1 MFVTNPFAEIDLIS
15 PAFMQGW
22 LVLMV
27 LLVIAGTLA
36 DVIHKKSAKY
46 FFQLEEE
53 QKKLAKRQ
61 VSSGERMGLLVKTVS
76 SEVLTS
82 SEFCNPKR
90 RLSHLLTMYGFVL
103 LAVAT
108 AVLVFG
114 YADAK
119 DSTPAIWPLLWH
131 LGALMPAVGTL
142 WFWFGIRVDV
152 VSEGND
158 PIDFKQR
165 DIFVVGL
172 IATSVFGLVWSF
184 VQSAAGPGLW
194 SDLFLVL
201 FLVSATFLFST
212 ILWSKFAHMFFKPAA
227 AYQKKV
233 AWADGSR
240 EKLPDI
246 PDLSSPET
254 HRRFPDIP
262 TYMGKNPPYM
272 GLGIKREPPN
282 HY

>member
-1 MFVTNPFAEIDLIS
+1 MFVTNPFAQIDLVS
-15 PAFMQGW
+15 STVLQAW

-27 LLVIAGTLA
+27 LLVIAGTVA

-53 QKKLAKRQ
+53 QKRLAKRE
-61 VSSGERMGLLVKTVS
+61 VPSGERVSLAVKTVTN
-76 SEVLTS
+76 EVLTS
-82 SEFCNPKR
+82 SEFENPKR
-90 RLSHLLTMYGFVL
+90 RASHLLTMYGFVL
-103 LAVAT
+103 LAIAT
-108 AVLVFG
+108 AVLVFV
-114 YADAK
+114 YPDAK
-119 DSTPAIWPLLWH
+119 EGTPTIWPIVWH
-131 LGALMPAVGTL
+131 VGAIMLAIGTL
-142 WFWFGIRVDV
+142 WFWFFIRVDV
-152 VSEGND
+152 FSEGNN

-165 DIFVVGL
+165 DIFVVAL
-172 IATSVFGLVWSF
+172 MAMAIFGLVWSF
-184 VQSAAGPGLW
+184 LQSSSPGFW
-194 SDLFLVL
+194 SDLFFVL
-201 FLVSATFLFST
+201 FIAAATFLFST

-227 AYQKKV
+227 AYQKKL

-254 HRRFPDIP
+254 HEKYPDIP
-262 TYMGKNPPYM
+262 KYLGKNPPYM

>member
-1 MFVTNPFAEIDLIS
+1 MFVTNPFAAIDLVS

-61 VSSGERMGLLVKTVS
+61 VSSGERMGLLVKTIS

-90 RLSHLLTMYGFVL
+90 RLSHLLTMYGFIVMT
-103 LAVAT
+103 VAT
-108 AVLVFG
+108 AVLIFG
-114 YADAK
+114 YPDA
-119 DSTPAIWPLLWH
+119 SEPAPAIWSLLWH
-131 LGALMPAVGTL
+131 LGALSLAVGAL
-142 WFWFGIRVDV
+142 WFWFGIRVDL

-158 PIDFKQR
+158 VIDFKQR
-165 DIFVVGL
+165 DIFVIGL
-172 IATSVFGLVWSF
+172 IATSVFGLLWSL
-184 VQSAAGPGLW
+184 VQSAGPGVW
-194 SDLFLVL
+194 SNIFFVL

-227 AYQKKV
+227 AYQKKI

>member
-1 MFVTNPFAEIDLIS
+1 MFVTNPFAEVELVS
-15 PAFMQGW
+15 SAVLQGW
-22 LVLMV
+22 LALMV
-27 LLVIAGTLA
+27 LLVVAGTLA

-61 VSSGERMGLLVKTVS
+61 VSSGERMGLAVKTVTN
-76 SEVLTS
+76 EVLTS
-82 SEFCNPKR
+82 SEFENPKR
-90 RLSHLLTMYGFVL
+90 RVSHLLTMYGFVL
-103 LAVAT
+103 LALAT
-108 AVLVFG
+108 AVLIFG

-119 DSTPAIWPLLWH
+119 DGTPAIWPIVWH
-131 LGALMPAVGTL
+131 VGAIMLAIGTL
-142 WFWFGIRVDV
+142 WFWFFIRVDV
-152 VSEGND
+152 FSEGND

-165 DIFVVGL
+165 DIFVVAL
-172 IATSVFGLVWSF
+172 IATSVFGLIWSF
-184 VQSAAGPGLW
+184 FQSSGPGLW
-194 SDLFLVL
+194 STIFFLLFIA
-201 FLVSATFLFST
+201 SATFLFST

-227 AYQKKV
+227 AYQKKL

-254 HRRFPDIP
+254 HAKFPDIP
-262 TYMGKNPPYM
+262 KYMGKNPPYM

>member
-1 MFVTNPFAEIDLIS
+1 MFVTNPFSHIDLVS
-15 PAFMQGW
+15 TAVMQGW

-27 LLVIAGTLA
+27 LLVIGGTLL

-46 FFQLEEE
+46 FFQLEQE
-53 QKKLAKRQ
+53 QKKLAKRE
-61 VSSGERMGLLVKTVS
+61 VSSSERTGLLVKTITN
-76 SEVLTS
+76 EVLTS
-82 SEFCNPKR
+82 SEFENPKR

-108 AVLVFG
+108 AVMLFAYG
-114 YADAK
+114 GDK
-119 DSTPAIWPLLWH
+119 DTPALWPLLWH
-131 LGALMPAVGTL
+131 LGAIMLAIGTL
-142 WFWFGIRVDV
+142 WFWFFIRVDV
-152 VSEGND
+152 FSEGNK
-158 PIDFKQR
+158 PIDYKQR
-165 DIFVVGL
+165 DIFVVAL
-172 IATSVFGLVWSF
+172 ITTSIFALLWSLF
-184 VQSAAGPGLW
+184 QSAGSAFLGN
-194 SDLFLVL
+194 LFFVL
-201 FLVSATFLFST
+201 FIASATFLFST

-227 AYQKKV
+227 AYQKKL

-254 HRRFPDIP
+254 HKRFPDIP
-262 TYMGKNPPYM
+262 KYMGKNPPNM